1 MKKHLLPFVCA
12 FLSALPLLTPQAQ
25 ARPNFKNLRYEE
37 NWLELKSPSANPE
50 FWDSLKYIPFSE
62 EGQIYLSLGGSWRI
76 RAEGWSG
83 YDFKPDQ
90 NAIFALNQLRLHA
103 DFHATDFFRLYI
115 EGLSA
120 LGTPRNLPG
129 GIANNLPT
137 GLRGI
142 DLDSLDLQNAF
153 LDLKYAWA
161 PDSFVLLR
169 PGRQEM
175 DLGKQRLISSLVWV
189 NTRRTFDAVSLITQS
204 HGWNLRGLYAQLV
217 KTQPW
222 SFNLSD
228 PGSSVYGLYATGP
241 LPFENWNSDLY
252 WLGLHK
258 GKTSYQ
264 AIEAQEDRQTLGLRL
279 NGKLPWGFELDTEG
293 AYQLGSFGDQVI
305 SAGFAAF
312 DLGYKVD
319 LPWKPRLGLA
329 LDYASGDG
337 SSSDKSLN
345 TFNQLFPLG
354 HAYYGYADQIGRQN
368 ALGLKASLSAQP
380 LPELSLALDGHAF
393 WRAST
398 QDDVYGVAGNVTR
411 KAATGSDAYLGFEA
425 DLIATWKWDAH
436 FQTQAGLSLF
446 LPGSFYSQGGTSALM
461 TFGYLQSQYSF

>member
-1 MKKHLLPFVCA
+1 MKKHFLPLVCA
-12 FLSALPLLTPQAQ
+12 FLSTLPMLTPLAQ

-37 NWLELKSPSANPE
+37 NWLELKSPVANPE

-62 EGQIYLSLGGSWRI
+62 DGQIYLSLGGSWRI

-83 YDFKPDQ
+83 YDFTSDQ
-90 NAIFALNQLRLHA
+90 NAIFALNQMRLHA

-142 DLDSLDLQNAF
+142 DLDSIDLQNAF
-153 LDLKYAWA
+153 FDLKYAWA
-161 PDSFVLLR
+161 PDSFILLR

-175 DLGKQRLISSLVWV
+175 DFGKQRLISSLVWV
-189 NTRRTFDAVSLITQS
+189 NTRRTFDAVSLITQT
-204 HGWNLRGLYAQLV
+204 HGWNLHGLYAQLV

-222 SFNLSD
+222 NFNLSD
-228 PGSSVYGLYATGP
+228 SGTSVYGLYATGP
-241 LPFENWNSDLY
+241 LPFDNWNSDLY

-264 AIEAQEDRQTLGLRL
+264 AIEAQEDRQTLGMRL

-293 AYQLGSFGDQVI
+293 AYQLGRFADQAI

-312 DLGYKVD
+312 DLGYKAD
-319 LPWKPRLGLA
+319 LPWKPRLGLG

-337 SSSDKSLN
+337 NSSDKSLN

-354 HAYYGYADQIGRQN
+354 HAYYGYVDQIGRQN
-368 ALGLKASLSAQP
+368 ALGLKASLATQP
-380 LPELSLALDGHAF
+380 LPELSLSLDGHAF

-411 KAATGSDAYLGFEA
+411 KVATGSDAYLGFEA
-425 DLIATWKWDAH
+425 DLMATWKWDAH
-436 FQTQAGLSLF
+436 LQTQAGLSLF